1 MQGPGSVVM
10 LYSNVRCG
18 GNILEDYHESVY
30 RQRIS
35 WCEGEVCL
43 RDYHDEGK
51 NSVVHGKRKKQS
63 ERYTMRRESM
73 GSFQGTN
80 V

>member
-43 RDYHDEGK
+43 RDYHDK
-51 NSVVHGKRKKQS
+51 
-63 ERYTMRRESM
+63 ER
-73 GSFQGTN
+73 
-80 V
+80 